1 MQIAQFWVAR
11 ESFVYT
17 AICLQPVSLS
27 TALQSNKCWFRVWR
41 EGLGRILS
49 VGTTTEHKQKLS
61 LCSGA
66 SHVVKFFTVGG
77 ETGDRFFFFFSPL
90 FSLVSDGSLKKHLQ
104 PSHSLLCFY
113 WTRWDIGDEEKLQ
126 QFSTGGI
133 WKRRIK
139 NFFMLQN
146 LYQWEDSVGIFQ
158 WKGLHHL
165 CYAGERPFI
174 RHLRGILWRVFFWK
188 MAMDWDHRNREPSLS
203 PAAFVNQVQYANI
216 LEGRFKQLQ
225 GKSYTDVLI
234 WL

>member
-1 MQIAQFWVAR
+1 MQIGQFSVAR

-17 AICLQPVSLS
+17 AICLRPVGLS
-27 TALQSNKCWFRVWR
+27 AVLQSNKCWFRVWR

-49 VGTTTEHKQKLS
+49 AGATTEYKEKLS

-77 ETGDRFFFFFSPL
+77 ETGDRFFFFL
-90 FSLVSDGSLKKHLQ
+90 FSLVSDGSLKKTSPALALTALL
-104 PSHSLLCFY
+104 SLDKVRHCGWRKAATVSNWWNL
-113 WTRWDIGDEEKLQ
+113 K
-126 QFSTGGI
+126 I

-139 NFFMLQN
+139 NFF
-146 LYQWEDSVGIFQ
+146 YRWEDSVGIFQ

-165 CYAGERPFI
+165 LCRRTSIHSTSERNT
-174 RHLRGILWRVFFWK
+174 LESFFWE

-225 GKSYTDVLI
+225 GKSYTDALI

>member
-77 ETGDRFFFFFSPL
+77 ETGDRFFFFFFSPL
-90 FSLVSDGSLKKHLQ
+90 QFSLRWFSEKTSPALALTSVLLLDKVRHWRWRKATTVFNWWNLKTKDKEF
-104 PSHSLLCFY
+104 FY
-113 WTRWDIGDEEKLQ
+113 AP
-126 QFSTGGI
+126 
-133 WKRRIK
+133 
-139 NFFMLQN
+139 N
-146 LYQWEDSVGIFQ
+146 LYQWEESVGIFQ

-165 CYAGERPFI
+165 CYAGELPFI
-174 RHLRGILWRVFFWK
+174 RHLRGILWRVFFLK
-188 MAMDWDHRNREPSLS
+188 NGHGLGPQEQRAQ
-203 PAAFVNQVQYANI
+203 FVPCSVC
-216 LEGRFKQLQ
+216 
-225 GKSYTDVLI
+225 
-234 WL
+234 